1 MRERP
6 VTQGQQQI
14 SVTASMPRKAQGR
27 VGWKDCIEQ
36 AASRGTMAFSEG
48 THPAQGILQGWSQ
61 GINLLV
67 SFSSFPLTPTR
78 TAHWLNPT
86 RNQRAKK
93 FIDAVHRNQFP
104 EAQSRVGKGGER
116 SRGEGR
122 DTGYVGLRHYCR
134 KSC

>member
-48 THPAQGILQGWSQ
+48 THPAQGILQGWTQ

-86 RNQRAKK
+86 RSQKASKPGGNTSEISLTRHRPRQRNDGLWISRHAKK
-93 FIDAVHRNQFP
+93 
-104 EAQSRVGKGGER
+104 G
-116 SRGEGR
+116 
-122 DTGYVGLRHYCR
+122 
-134 KSC
+134 